1 MGKALVDYLS
11 GAIKGGQAS
20 NATLVYGGNP
30 HQFPYEHNEGQFQV
44 SVPLKNATFAFQPD
58 WPALTGLDINLNFVN
73 NGLWMKADKAT
84 LGNVTASNLDAVI
97 PDYSMKNCLSM
108 PMLTAL
114 VKRSALISN
123 RPAEGYAR
131 LGAG

>member
-11 GAIKGGQAS
+11 GAIKGRRAS
-20 NATLVYGGNP
+20 NATRFYGGNP
-30 HQFPYEHNEGQFQV
+30 HQFPYEHNEGQFRV

-73 NGLWMKADKAT
+73 NGLWMKADKAM

-97 PDYSMKNCLSM
+97 PDYSHEKNCLSM
-108 PMLTAL
+108 PMLTAP

-123 RPAEGYAR
+123 RPR
-131 LGAG
+131 